1 MEKGLGRGR
10 HPSQG
15 PDKRGDRD
23 MMAQWRPRH
32 KEVTEMERREQLA
45 EGYELA
51 EHCRFIAAQIEGCLG
66 RAQRRLLSI
75 LKAVSQK
82 APQDWGVWLRGN
94 LELVGDNLLEAEGH
108 LRTLKAKALEL
119 VALQEGL
126 LRKEARGR

>member
-1 MEKGLGRGR
+1 
-10 HPSQG
+10 
-15 PDKRGDRD
+15 
-23 MMAQWRPRH
+23 MMAQWRPRR
-32 KEVTEMERREQLA
+32 KEVTEMERREHLA

-66 RAQRRLLSI
+66 RAQRRLSSI
-75 LKAVSQK
+75 LRAVAQK

-126 LRKEARGR
+126 LREEARGR